1 MALLR
6 PKELRAMRS
15 EDIKAKF
22 KELNDELMHER
33 GIAAM
38 GGAPSSPGK
47 LRALRTS
54 VARIHTVMRETELAE
69 AKKKLA
75 EKKRIQLKEKKEEDV
90 KPTKEEKKEWQEF
103 ARSVDFRKS
112 CACVSR
118 LRRNNRR

>member
-69 AKKKLA
+69 AKKKPA
-75 EKKRIQLKEKKEEDV
+75 IQKKEQPKEKKKEKAV
-90 KPTKEEKKEWQEF
+90 KPTKEEKK
-103 ARSVDFRKS
+103 
-112 CACVSR
+112 
-118 LRRNNRR
+118 